1 MIEFVY
7 ARSTGTVHLQGG
19 APVHITAGSMVPAND
34 PVVAAAPD
42 LFSPDPRYCSAL
54 FGTVMPP
61 ELAGPPVETATAAPG
76 ERRTTRRG
84 PTG

>member
-7 ARSTGTVHLQGG
+7 ARATGNAHLPNGQTIRI
-19 APVHITAGSMVPAND
+19 AAGYMVPAND
-34 PVVAAAPD
+34 PVVAANPD

-54 FGTVMPP
+54 FGTVLPA

-76 ERRTTRRG
+76 ERRNARR